1 VGAGGSRMSY
11 EDFYDAPYV
20 DLDRDL
26 IATLDGE
33 NYARFIG
40 EWSPDEKGDAGW
52 ERFTVMLNGEEAGDY
67 APATWEDLR
76 RILEAYGEDA

>member
-1 VGAGGSRMSY
+1 MSR

-26 IATLDGE
+26 LETLDGE

-40 EWSPDEKGDAGW
+40 EWSPAEKGDAGW
-52 ERFTVMLNGEEAGDY
+52 EWFTVMLHGDEAGDY
-67 APATWEDLR
+67 AEATWEDLR
-76 RILEAYGEDA
+76 RILEAFGGEGETQ